1 MAEQTSQSD
10 CTTGP
15 PYALDRTDQRMSE
28 PSGRYGCI
36 DLV

>member
-1 MAEQTSQSD
+1 MAEQTSLVA
-10 CTTGP
+10 
-15 PYALDRTDQRMSE
+15 PYALGRTDQRMSE

>member
-1 MAEQTSQSD
+1 MAEQTSLVAQQVRLMHW
-10 CTTGP
+10 
-15 PYALDRTDQRMSE
+15 ARTDQRMSE